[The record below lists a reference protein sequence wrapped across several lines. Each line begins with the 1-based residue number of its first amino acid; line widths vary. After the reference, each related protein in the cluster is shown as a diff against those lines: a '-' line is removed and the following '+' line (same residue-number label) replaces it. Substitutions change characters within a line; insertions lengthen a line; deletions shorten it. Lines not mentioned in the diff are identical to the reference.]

1 LSDNDHPQYLL
12 TTAQAADSDT
22 VDGKHATDFLGKN
35 AKAADSDKLDGL
47 DSTAFAAAGHDH
59 DSDYLGISAKAA
71 DSDKVDGKHAT
82 DFLGKNAKAADSD
95 KLDGLDSTDF
105 VKNSE
110 LGVWNN
116 WTPNLDP
123 NGTGAVLSGYTVAR
137 YSVSGRTVNFTF
149 AVENKNMTTRSGQCL
164 IGLPV
169 TASASAVTA
178 RVYASIYPIG
188 GIYIPARCEIVAGVA
203 YMVLHKDFTYSAWL
217 GNETGLYIYISGF
230 YEI

>member
-1 LSDNDHPQYLL
+1 MNFEEKIIERLKRQEKEVERLRVWERPAGGSGGGVTDHGALTGLADNDHPQYLL

-22 VDGKHATDFLGKN
+22 VDGKHAADFLG
-35 AKAADSDKLDGL
+35 
-47 DSTAFAAAGHDH
+47 
-59 DSDYLGISAKAA
+59 
-71 DSDKVDGKHAT
+71 V
-82 DFLGKNAKAADSD
+82 NAKAADSD

-203 YMVLHKDFTYSAWL
+203 YMVLHKDFTFSAWA
-217 GNETGLYIYISGF
+217 GNETGVYIYISGF